1 MACFGLFHRKRRT
14 SSTKRARRP
23 STTRRPVVDRLR
35 VPGQLPALPPEV
47 VLRIFEFAASDSP
60 TTACVLARLCTQ
72 TRDRVRAALYAEPTL
87 TSARQINQ
95 FIHTVK
101 RAPLLAALVRGVR
114 IDGAAPRPGRELP
127 ARVRRRNPLATRLA
141 KLLEKC
147 PAIEALELR
156 SVILFSLTDF
166 ANADRLRHLILIDC
180 LLSDH
185 TTISRS
191 PFFTP
196 IPLLETLTIS
206 TCQLDRSTAEQ
217 FFHPHVLPSVKALS
231 VASCRLVRLIEETNE
246 WRDQGACLPS
256 ALAGQLEALRIAC
269 PSLRPEEHE
278 RDDIVDPYD
287 LVGQCTSLCSAS
299 IPVTALTPHVID
311 SLSHAL
317 RSLDVAN
324 PPEDTPDLFEPHLAA
339 AKALSTTFLA
349 LATSSTLHSLGSSPS
364 SSPTG
369 RAQALPLASTSPA
382 SFSAFSAASSPS
394 TPSAP
399 ADLPLGAL
407 TRLVLPSS
415 WDATRAEA
423 WTGNGEFAWSVA
435 RIVREAGRRG
445 VRVHFGAG
453 EGDEREGS
461 ATTGRAELAL
471 GRLGREMLRELD
483 WVKREDDSGR

>member
-1 MACFGLFHRKRRT
+1 MPTVRPTFRRFL
-14 SSTKRARRP
+14 SHQSHL
-23 STTRRPVVDRLR
+23 LR
-35 VPGQLPALPPEV
+35 
-47 VLRIFEFAASDSP
+47 
-60 TTACVLARLCTQ
+60 
-72 TRDRVRAALYAEPTL
+72 
-87 TSARQINQ
+87 
-95 FIHTVK
+95 
-101 RAPLLAALVRGVR
+101 
-114 IDGAAPRPGRELP
+114 
-127 ARVRRRNPLATRLA
+127 
-141 KLLEKC
+141 
-147 PAIEALELR
+147 
-156 SVILFSLTDF
+156 LTD
-166 ANADRLRHLILIDC
+166 LRHLVLIDC

-206 TCQLDRSTAEQ
+206 ACQLDRSTAEQ

-246 WRDQGACLPS
+246 WRDQGTCLPS

-269 PSLRPEEHE
+269 QPLRPEEHE
-278 RDDIVDPYD
+278 RGDVVDPYD

-311 SLSHAL
+311 SLPHAL
-317 RSLDVAN
+317 RFLDVAN

-364 SSPTG
+364 SFPTG
-369 RAQALPLASTSPA
+369 RAHASPLASTSPT

-407 TRLVLPSS
+407 TRLVLPPS
-415 WDATRAEA
+415 WDAPRAEA

-445 VRVHFGAG
+445 VRVHFGVG
-453 EGDEREGS
+453 EGDEREGNM
-461 ATTGRAELAL
+461 ATGRTETAL
-471 GRLGREMLRELD
+471 GREGREMLRELD
-483 WVKREDDSGR
+483 REKREDDSGR